1 MFFGKQKTAYEMR
14 ISDWSSDVC
23 SSDLIAPATDAVGVG
38 RTDIVGGQRR
48 RSDELLAGGDEQFAD
63 ALVRC
68 LVRGRFRCNIYGWL
82 RLRRYKV
89 RFYLHRALNH
99 RDLHATAV
107 HAHVEGSANGHE
119 ATTARLHD
127 ERACGIFGH
136 LEQSLAARQ
145 YHLPFSAGEC
155 DAQLGTGV
163 EGDQAAVT
171 QHDVETL
178 ADGCAIVI
186 DAA

>member
-1 MFFGKQKTAYEMR
+1 MGEFYRRARGAVERCNGVGKTTVLEYHLA
-14 ISDWSSDVC
+14 
-23 SSDLIAPATDAVGVG
+23 IAPATDAVGVG

-99 RDLHATAV
+99 RAQI
-107 HAHVEGSANGHE
+107 GSASCREG
-119 ATTARLHD
+119 
-127 ERACGIFGH
+127 
-136 LEQSLAARQ
+136 
-145 YHLPFSAGEC
+145 
-155 DAQLGTGV
+155 GV
-163 EGDQAAVT
+163 ST
-171 QHDVETL
+171 W
-178 ADGCAIVI
+178 
-186 DAA
+186 